1 MPLIRVQTSQPEPP
15 DVNNL
20 LQTLSAKLA
29 QHLRKPESYVMTSFQ
44 GNVPMT
50 FGGTF
55 DPACFIEVK
64 SIGQM
69 SSRQT
74 QEMSQDFCEVIAF
87 NLDVPPN
94 RIYID
99 FADAEGYLWGW
110 NSSTF

>member
-1 MPLIRVQTSQPEPP
+1 MPLIRVQTSQPEPQN
-15 DVNNL
+15 VNDL

-29 QHLRKPESYVMTSFQ
+29 GYLRKPESYVMTSFQ
-44 GNVPMT
+44 GGVPMT

-55 DPACFIEVK
+55 DPVCFIEVK

-69 SSRQT
+69 SNRQT
-74 QEMSQDFCEVIAF
+74 QEMSADFCEVIAN